1 MIATPG
7 LSVNFLKKENYTG
20 SHAGTRY
27 YLSGS
32 DDKIKVCLYPEPWCF
47 EATPDEDKTWRE
59 FPFSPE
65 GLGEAIEWI
74 NTYSVFNQV
83 LLKEPEQF

>member
-1 MIATPG
+1 MVAIPG
-7 LSVNFLKKENYTG
+7 LSINFLKKENYTG

-32 DDKIKVCLYPEPWCF
+32 DDKIKACIYPEPWCF
-47 EATPDEDKTWRE
+47 EATPDEDKTWKE

-65 GLGEAIEWI
+65 GLHEAIEWI
-74 NTYSVFNQV
+74 SSAAVNQ
-83 LLKEPEQF
+83 KT

>member
-32 DDKIKVCLYPEPWCF
+32 DDQIKVCIYPEPWCF
-47 EATPDEDKTWRE
+47 EATPEEDKTWKE
-59 FPFSPE
+59 FPFTPE
-65 GLGEAIEWI
+65 GLKEAIDWI
-74 NTYSVFNQV
+74 NNAVT
-83 LLKEPEQF
+83 K

>member
-1 MIATPG
+1 MKGNEIMIATPG
-7 LSVNFLKKENYTG
+7 LSINFLKKENYTG

-32 DDKIKVCLYPEPWCF
+32 DDKLKVCIYPEPWCF

-65 GLGEAIEWI
+65 GLNEAIEWI
-74 NTYSVFNQV
+74 NDTATNQ
-83 LLKEPEQF
+83 KT